1 MLAPF
6 LLMTLS
12 RQSPAKINLLL
23 NILGKRPDGF
33 HELETVMQPVALWDE
48 LTFERKPA
56 GVRLSCSHP
65 ALPVDASNLVHRA
78 ATGFLTTA
86 GINEGVS
93 IRLEKRVPLAAG
105 LGGGSSN
112 AAHALLGLNALFGE
126 PLSGAELARL
136 AAGLGSDVPF
146 FLQDQPAVATGR
158 GEIIQPQEPFAALR
172 GLFLLLIHP
181 GFGVSTAWAYQH
193 LGRYPRALQGE
204 RGRAGRLVAALQAGD
219 PSVAARDFYNSLEM
233 PVFAKYP
240 ILELFQE
247 FLRER
252 GAVATLMSGSGSSTF
267 ALGRDRR
274 EAEQLRAGFLE
285 RFGESCWTAVL
296 PL

>member
-1 MLAPF
+1 
-6 LLMTLS
+6 
-12 RQSPAKINLLL
+12 
-23 NILGKRPDGF
+23 
-33 HELETVMQPVALWDE
+33 
-48 LTFERKPA
+48 
-56 GVRLSCSHP
+56 VRLSCNHP

-78 ATGFLTTA
+78 ATVFLTTA
-86 GINEGVS
+86 GIMDGVS
-93 IRLEKRVPLAAG
+93 IHLEKRVPLAAG

-126 PLSGAELARL
+126 PLTGGELARL

-158 GEIIQPQEPFAALR
+158 GEIIQPQEPFAAFR

-181 GFGVSTAWAYQH
+181 GFGISTAWAYQR

-219 PSVAARDFYNSLEM
+219 PAVAARDFYNSLET

-240 ILELFQE
+240 ILGLFQE

-267 ALGRDRR
+267 ALVRDRR
-274 EAEQLRAGFLE
+274 EAEQLQTGFLE